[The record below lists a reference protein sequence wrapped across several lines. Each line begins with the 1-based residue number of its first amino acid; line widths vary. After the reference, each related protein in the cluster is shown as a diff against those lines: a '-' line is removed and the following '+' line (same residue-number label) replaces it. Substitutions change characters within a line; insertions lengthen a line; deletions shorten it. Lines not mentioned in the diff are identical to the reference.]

1 MRQITLGV
9 ALQSVGLEP
18 VLFCFSISDALVARA
33 EEFGLTVRKRS
44 QRCDSSGLSQ
54 EILSTDCAMAV
65 FDGYNFEQDAITD
78 VFNHNIYVVLI
89 DDNGDVAD
97 FPCHIIL
104 NQNLHADAAMYA
116 NNESCPHLLL
126 GLSWALIRP
135 EVVAQ
140 INTVGRSKKSG
151 ILLSIGSTDPLG
163 ITSALVDRIKHS
175 FKDKVI
181 ATTGLLTGGT
191 LSPLDMALAMAHAR
205 VGVIACGTT
214 TWEALCLS
222 LPFVGLVTADNQVGV
237 GNSLDKHGIAQIVD
251 CRSYTNMNLI
261 LKNIQQILER
271 DSTNS
276 ETLNPLIDGGG
287 ALRSAEQIYSL
298 IR

>member
-1 MRQITLGV
+1 
-9 ALQSVGLEP
+9 
-18 VLFCFSISDALVARA
+18 
-33 EEFGLTVRKRS
+33 
-44 QRCDSSGLSQ
+44 
-54 EILSTDCAMAV
+54 
-65 FDGYNFEQDAITD
+65 
-78 VFNHNIYVVLI
+78 
-89 DDNGDVAD
+89 
-97 FPCHIIL
+97 
-104 NQNLHADAAMYA
+104 
-116 NNESCPHLLL
+116 
-126 GLSWALIRP
+126 
-135 EVVAQ
+135 
-140 INTVGRSKKSG
+140 
-151 ILLSIGSTDPLG
+151 
-163 ITSALVDRIKHS
+163 
-175 FKDKVI
+175 
-181 ATTGLLTGGT
+181 
-191 LSPLDMALAMAHAR
+191 MALAMAHAR